1 MSTKAEIIQRLGS
14 LPDDAVIAVPSIWVK
29 ESAEDLYEYA
39 NDEELTLSDTQ
50 WKEVVERFEN
60 AEFYD
65 DEAMIATIDEVLEL
79 EKE

>member
-1 MSTKAEIIQRLGS
+1 MSTKAQIIERLGS

-39 NDEELTLSDTQ
+39 NDKEITLTDEQ
-50 WKEVVERFEN
+50 WSEVVDRFEN

-65 DEAMIATIDEVLEL
+65 DEAMIATIDEVLEDD
-79 EKE
+79 

>member
-1 MSTKAEIIQRLGS
+1 MSTKAEIIERLSS

-29 ESAEDLYEYA
+29 ESAEDVYEYV
-39 NDEELTLSDTQ
+39 NDTEITLTDTQ
-50 WKEVVERFEN
+50 WYEVVERFEN

-65 DEAMIATIDEVLEL
+65 DEAMVATIDEVLEL